1 MNSDMKLG
9 VLLRGLMHVGRAVA
23 LALQP
28 TVEGRPGDPHEH
40 HHHGKGKCIH
50 CGGKVGGCPHC
61 NKKAAQEGH

>member
-1 MNSDMKLG
+1 MNNDMKLG
-9 VLLRGLMHVGRAVA
+9 VILRALMHVGRAAA

-28 TVEGRPGDPHEH
+28 TVEGQDHHGH

-61 NKKAAQEGH
+61 NKKAAQGG